1 MLSTISLSCPMVTT
15 CESVSTILVSPPN
28 PKPVAVVSVNYFG
41 GILSAIYRNRSS
53 NCVTRPYRD
62 TTVDL

>member
-1 MLSTISLSCPMVTT
+1 MVITY
-15 CESVSTILVSPPN
+15 ESVSTILVSPPN
-28 PKPVAVVSVNYFG
+28 PEPIAVVSIDYFSS
-41 GILSAIYRNRSS
+41 ILSTIYRNRSS

>member
-1 MLSTISLSCPMVTT
+1 MVTT

-28 PKPVAVVSVNYFG
+28 PEPIAVVSVDYFSS
-41 GILSAIYRNRSS
+41 ILSTIYRNRSS
-53 NCVTRPYRD
+53 NYVTKPYRG